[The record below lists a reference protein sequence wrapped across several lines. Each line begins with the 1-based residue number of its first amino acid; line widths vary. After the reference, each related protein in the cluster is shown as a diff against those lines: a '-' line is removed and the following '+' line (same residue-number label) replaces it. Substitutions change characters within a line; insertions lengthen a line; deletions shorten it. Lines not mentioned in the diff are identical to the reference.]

1 MALRGGEDVVKAVRR
16 RGRSIMVVI
25 VWLVVRVRVR
35 VRVQWRKVVVVVER
49 GACRPWFYDKRM
61 LLE

>member
-35 VRVQWRKVVVVVER
+35 VQWRKVVVVVER

>member
-25 VWLVVRVRVR
+25 VWLVVRVRV
-35 VRVQWRKVVVVVER
+35 QWRKVVVVVER
-49 GACRPWFYDKRM
+49 DACRPWFYDKRM